1 MWSEVAF
8 PEEATERLR
17 YDLIGK
23 FQLETPQKKGLTMIV
38 IHD

>member
-17 YDLIGK
+17 CDLIKK
-23 FQLETPQKKGLTMIV
+23 FQLETPQKKGLAMVV
-38 IHD
+38 IYD